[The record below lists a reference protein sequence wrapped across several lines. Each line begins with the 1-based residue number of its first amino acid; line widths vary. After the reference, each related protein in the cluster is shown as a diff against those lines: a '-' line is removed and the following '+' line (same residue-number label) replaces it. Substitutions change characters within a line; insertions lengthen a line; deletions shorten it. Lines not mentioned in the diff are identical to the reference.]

1 MALFGGKETKEDKVA
16 RKAQAMMEKYGLD
29 DLEGKNLESARA
41 ISNALMGNSLIEL
54 GNIFTGSGVDTAK
67 MSFLRAIVELFTGHL
82 GAQLVRLH
90 LRFTSIRFPIIGMAF
105 ASILPLVPHFVNPIL
120 GFRRKFF

>member
-29 DLEGKNLESARA
+29 GLEGKNLESARA

-54 GNIFTGSGVDTAK
+54 ANIFNGSNVDSAK
-67 MSFLRAIVELFTGHL
+67 MSFLRAIVEQNWIIIR
-82 GAQLVRLH
+82 QLDAINKKLDRQ
-90 LRFTSIRFPIIGMAF
+90 
-105 ASILPLVPHFVNPIL
+105 
-120 GFRRKFF
+120 

>member
-29 DLEGKNLESARA
+29 GLEGKNLESARA

-67 MSFLRAIVELFTGHL
+67 MSFLRAIVEQNWIIIR
-82 GAQLVRLH
+82 QLDAINKKLDRQ
-90 LRFTSIRFPIIGMAF
+90 
-105 ASILPLVPHFVNPIL
+105 
-120 GFRRKFF
+120 